1 MSRMSIA
8 GWLLTAAF
16 LTSCESPGPTPGM
29 SPVIAPA
36 ASTPAVQAPLLKVG
50 DRWVYNAKDGY
61 RTPTVWVETHEVTSI
76 GSDGITVRVT
86 LKGPTIDIQ
95 RSEAWSAP
103 GVVRTGAVYEAE
115 TDRFD
120 PPLLRYKY
128 PLTVGET
135 WSQSVH
141 DLNQAAGPYG
151 PIQQRVEVGG
161 FESVSTPAGP
171 FNALRMRI
179 FMQLD
184 DETFWR
190 YATQCDYVVWYAPA
204 VGAMVRTEKRSNYR
218 NKEGVSSGT
227 VPGQYATLEL
237 ASYTRGP

>member
-1 MSRMSIA
+1 MSRISIA
-8 GWLLTAAF
+8 GWLMTATF
-16 LTSCESPGPTPGM
+16 LVSCASPGPGISTG
-29 SPVIAPA
+29 SAPA
-36 ASTPAVQAPLLKVG
+36 ASGPPIEAPTLKVG
-50 DRWVYNAKDGY
+50 DRWIYNAKDGY
-61 RTPTVWVETHEVTSI
+61 RTPTVWVETHQIARI

-95 RSEAWSAP
+95 RSETWSAP

-120 PPLLRYKY
+120 PALLRYKY
-128 PLTVGET
+128 PLTAGET
-135 WSQSVH
+135 WKQSVR
-141 DLNQAAGPYG
+141 DLNKAAGPYG
-151 PIQQRVEVGG
+151 PIQQTVEVAG
-161 FESVSTPAGP
+161 FESVSTPAGT

-204 VGAMVRTEKRSNYR
+204 VGAMVRTEKRSYYR

-237 ASYTRGP
+237 ASYARGP